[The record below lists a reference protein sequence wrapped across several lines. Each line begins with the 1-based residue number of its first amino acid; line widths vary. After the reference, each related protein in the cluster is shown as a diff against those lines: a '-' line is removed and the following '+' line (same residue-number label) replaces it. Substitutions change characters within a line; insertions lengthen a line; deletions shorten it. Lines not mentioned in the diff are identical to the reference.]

1 VLRSRSLSIGHLRAI
16 DITNTLH
23 QKGAELCDLD
33 MNFAL
38 QEAEVLKM
46 MNRSKLTVCFD
57 YLEYSSWRTMS
68 LADG

>member
-1 VLRSRSLSIGHLRAI
+1 
-16 DITNTLH
+16 
-23 QKGAELCDLD
+23 